1 MNDSLEL
8 FLCRNTLRRRGPQAE
23 ALEDLNASAPRFL
36 KTLADMQELT
46 LKRAGPCGLGLG
58 LLELQLLPQCQ
69 KSQHHRLL

>member
-1 MNDSLEL
+1 MSEHY
-8 FLCRNTLRRRGPQAE
+8 TKEGSSEAPQ
-23 ALEDLNASAPRFL
+23 DLNAAPRFL